1 MTMRPFCKSLLFTAA
16 LVLAGCGGDMLGFD
30 DNRNDIRDDVEAYI
44 DSLNFLTQ
52 MQRNSLMQMAQVYQH
67 IFKADFYSK
76 DGKVREPVI
85 SDLRNEIDLA
95 SNCMVHA
102 FGDNRE
108 LFTSMV
114 KSLRRRV
121 ADNDTRSD
129 KIKEFDRM
137 AQTVYYNEIHFD
149 GTEDTCFFS
158 QVN

>member
-1 MTMRPFCKSLLFTAA
+1 MKPFYKFFMPFAFAAA
-16 LVLAGCGGDMLGFD
+16 LSGCGGNLLGFD
-30 DNRNDIRDDVEAYI
+30 DNKNDIRDDVEAYI

-52 MQRNSLMQMAQVYQH
+52 MQRNSMMQMAQVYQH
-67 IFKADFYSK
+67 IFKSDFYTK
-76 DGKVREPVI
+76 DGKVSEPVI

-121 ADNDTRSD
+121 ADNDPRSD
-129 KIKEFDRM
+129 KIKEFDQL

-149 GTEDTCFFS
+149 GTEDTCFFTG
-158 QVN
+158 QN